1 MEMKNII
8 KISIYCLLLAVFVS
22 SCGTNGSITKRHY
35 TKGYY
40 ITHSKVKGKVTAE
53 NIDSKLAQQKD
64 IETIFAIPSKHIVK
78 ENFTKNS
85 ENGNQVVDR
94 STLVASSIKK
104 PALSNNLAVSRNAL
118 KFIPVFKLNPLKENK
133 HSFLTKSNAASSEDD
148 GLSLLWIVIV
158 VLLVLWALG
167 LISGGFGLGGF
178 INILLLIALIL
189 LILWLLRII

>member
-1 MEMKNII
+1 MKKII
-8 KISIYCLLLAVFVS
+8 KINIFCLLIVAFVS

-40 ITHSKVKGKVTAE
+40 VAHSKGKHKVSAE
-53 NIDSKLAQQKD
+53 NKDFKVAQQKE
-64 IETIFAIPSKHIVK
+64 IETIFISSSNQTVK
-78 ENFTKNS
+78 DNFANNS
-85 ENGNQVVDR
+85 ENGNKVLDK
-94 STLVASSIKK
+94 STLFASPVKKPVLINTRTVFKNQLRLDPVLKASS
-104 PALSNNLAVSRNAL
+104 
-118 KFIPVFKLNPLKENK
+118 FKGNK
-133 HSFLTKSNAASSEDD
+133 HSIFIKSSAASSEDD

-167 LISGGFGLGGF
+167 LISGGFGLGGL